1 MNYEQLAQATGNLEN
16 STDMQQFSTTE
27 AIQALIGERQF
38 VNGGNLSEDSRST
51 GSQDA
56 EQIAYEVLS
65 QNGGNDQ
72 SATMEEVD
80 AEFNRVNN
88 EINIEEDN
96 QDAEDEADANT
107 THITVGY

>member
-1 MNYEQLAQATGNLEN
+1 MNYDQLARATGNLEN

-56 EQIAYEVLS
+56 EEIAYEVLS
-65 QNGGNDQ
+65 QNGSSDQ
-72 SATMEEVD
+72 SATLDEVD
-80 AEFNRVNN
+80 GEFDDVNAEIDR
-88 EINIEEDN
+88 EEDD
-96 QDAEDEADANT
+96 QDAEDEADSNT
-107 THITVGY
+107 IHITVGW